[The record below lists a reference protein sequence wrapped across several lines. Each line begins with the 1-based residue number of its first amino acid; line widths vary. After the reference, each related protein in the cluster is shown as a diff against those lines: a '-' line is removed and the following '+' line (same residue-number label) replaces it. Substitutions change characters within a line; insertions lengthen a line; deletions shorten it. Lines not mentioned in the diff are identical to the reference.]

1 MKVNQTSHFM
11 YKGYEEVWF
20 ERDSFRLST
29 NGLNIFLCGNSLE
42 LFQIVFDKKAQGLT
56 GGCSESWGVARWG
69 AAFSHVRAPI
79 INTSSSQ

>member
-1 MKVNQTSHFM
+1 MKPHILCIRDM
-11 YKGYEEVWF
+11 KKYYAWF

-56 GGCSESWGVARWG
+56 RGCSESWGWPGGVQL
-69 AAFSHVRAPI
+69 SP
-79 INTSSSQ
+79 TSALLS